1 MAGMSS
7 LVSYALQDGVATLG
21 MDDGKANV
29 LSPAML
35 AALNDALDRAEA
47 DGAVVL
53 LQGRPGVFS
62 GGFDLKVLMA
72 GGQPAVD
79 MLLGGFELSARLLA
93 FPRPVVMAA
102 TGHAIAMGAFLL
114 LSGDHRVGPLGPY
127 RFVANEVAIGL
138 TMPWSAVEILRQRLT
153 PADFSRALLLAEVYS
168 GEDARRA
175 GFVDAL
181 AEPDDVT
188 TEATAAAT
196 RFAALD
202 AGAHT
207 GSKARARTAT
217 LTALRAAIEQDRGE
231 LTGRLP

>member
-1 MAGMSS
+1 MSS
-7 LVSYALQDGVATLG
+7 LVSYAVQDSVATIG

-53 LQGRPGVFS
+53 LHGRPGVFS
-62 GGFDLKVLMA
+62 GGFDLKVLTG
-72 GGQPAVD
+72 GGQEAID
-79 MLLGGFELSARLLA
+79 MLMGGFELSARLLA
-93 FPRPVVMAA
+93 FPRPVVMAC
-102 TGHAIAMGAFLL
+102 TGHAGAMGAFLL

-153 PADFSRALLLAEVYS
+153 PAAFNRALLLAEVYS

-175 GFVDAL
+175 GFLDAL
-181 AEPDDVT
+181 TEPDDVT
-188 TEATAAAT
+188 SVAAEAAA

-202 AGAHT
+202 AAAHT
-207 GSKARARTAT
+207 GSKARARAAT
-217 LTALRAAIEQDRGE
+217 LTALREAIEKDRQE